1 MKETATVIKPTVDG
15 RFEPINSFFFLYIYF
30 WRNNVT
36 VKFIV
41 I

>member
-1 MKETATVIKPTVDG
+1 MKETVTVIKPTVDG
-15 RFEPINSFFFLYIYF
+15 RFEPINSFFFYIYF